1 MTSKN
6 FPWVHL
12 KASDTRPP
20 DPPTNYAHPSC
31 YAKELSNCSTDISRE
46 HYISRGLLIEMG
58 GKPQIAGFS
67 FQPQDT
73 LRRVGVEALTSHIL
87 CKRHNSCLSPLD
99 KEAQRCLGAL
109 RTFDAALQDGQTPI
123 SDEVTING
131 ADLERWMLK
140 VLIGMN
146 HAKVLGSISVRRNA
160 SMIRIL
166 FGRER
171 WPSGW
176 GLYVLARPRVFH
188 HAFAGIE
195 IETRAM
201 GSEIWA
207 ADFDIAGFPFM
218 LSLGTPRGGGRAH
231 LYRPAGLILSR
242 TSNEATKKLTF
253 GWPRRPHADYVG
265 FTRSGQYD
273 GDRPQDEHLV
283 HE

>member
-1 MTSKN
+1 MTSEH
-6 FPWVHL
+6 FPWLHL

-20 DPPTNYAHPSC
+20 GLSTGYAHPRC
-31 YAKELSNCSTDISRE
+31 YANELLDCSTDISKE
-46 HYISRGLLIEMG
+46 HYISKGLLIEMG

-67 FQPQDT
+67 FQPPDT
-73 LRRVGVEALTSHIL
+73 VRRVGVEALTSHIL
-87 CKRHNSCLSPLD
+87 CKRHNTCLSPLD
-99 KEAQRCLGAL
+99 SEAQRCLGAL
-109 RTFDAALQDGQTPI
+109 RTFDADLEDGRSPI

-140 VLIGMN
+140 ALIGMN
-146 HAKVLGSISVRRNA
+146 HATIVESTSVRQNA

-176 GLYVLARPRVFH
+176 GLYVIARAEVS

-195 IETRAM
+195 IETRTM
-201 GSEIWA
+201 GSEVWA

-218 LSLGTPRGGGRAH
+218 LSLGVPRGGDREH

-242 TSNEATKKLTF
+242 TNREAKKTLTF

-273 GDRPQDEHLV
+273 GARPQDEHLV